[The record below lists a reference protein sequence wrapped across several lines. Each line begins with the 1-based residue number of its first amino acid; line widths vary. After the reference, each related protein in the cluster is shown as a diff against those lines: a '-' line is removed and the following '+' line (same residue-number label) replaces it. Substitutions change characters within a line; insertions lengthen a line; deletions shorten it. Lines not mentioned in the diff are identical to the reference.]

1 MSGTVSFGSRFL
13 SRGHRGAYICCINVS
28 GGFSAKMAPLLWD
41 KVVQC
46 FGDPRQKLFGTV
58 SLGSRDFLCL
68 GIAFKL
74 ICVAAVVLKGF
85 QRDGTASL
93 GTKEFSALKISGRS
107 FLIVL
112 VVLLLGLSSWD
123 N

>member
-1 MSGTVSFGSRFL
+1 VAPFLLGAGFFGLGAIVALIFVASMFLEGFQRRWHRFF
-13 SRGHRGAYICCINVS
+13 G
-28 GGFSAKMAPLLWD
+28 D